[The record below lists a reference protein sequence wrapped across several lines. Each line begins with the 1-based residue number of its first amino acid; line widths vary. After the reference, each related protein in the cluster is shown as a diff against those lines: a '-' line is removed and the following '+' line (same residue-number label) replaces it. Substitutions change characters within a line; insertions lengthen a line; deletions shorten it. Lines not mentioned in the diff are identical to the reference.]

1 MFTPCRL
8 VAVLVV
14 LLGALVG
21 RAQSSGGTEQGS
33 VLVDSALAMPYNDM
47 VADLPASQTFLR
59 KAIEE
64 ARNSGR
70 IDALGRLHRFRS
82 TVTGLA
88 GQLDSSVYHG
98 MEAIRIFR
106 EQDDRLMLGL
116 MLCDLGHGIKRRD
129 LDQAFAL
136 YREGLPILE
145 ELDARAELTR
155 GYNNFSMLYEMRGDI
170 DSALYYGRKG
180 LALKEELKDSTGL
193 PYGLNRVA
201 LYLLHKERYEEAR
214 DLMLRADSIRRLT
227 KDEHGLAEQQIYF
240 GDLYQSWGDL
250 PKAVAYF
257 EEAVRRARQ
266 VKVPYMEQ
274 YCQERLAEVHEELGD
289 ASAALAATR
298 RAFAIKDS
306 LFNEH
311 NSQTILDLEQRYKVA
326 EKDREIAE
334 LATQA
339 ARRRLMVWLSLGALV
354 LVVALGLLA
363 HQVKQRRSRAERDAA
378 IIAERDAGL
387 KAVFEATESERRRLA
402 AELHDGV
409 GQQLGGLKHRLE
421 HIKATNG
428 EAHALDEV
436 IHIVDDTSREVRDLA
451 HQMMPKT
458 LSRLGLAPALEEML
472 RRSFQGTGV
481 NHAYDHFGVTDG
493 LRPELATGLYRMAQ
507 ELVGN
512 ILKHAQA
519 TQVDVQLM
527 RNKDQLVLLV
537 QDNGSG
543 YDHQRVP
550 GIGLRNIADRA
561 RALGGT
567 FTISG
572 TPGQGTEARIRV
584 PVHAV
589 VRS

>member
-1 MFTPCRL
+1 M
-8 VAVLVV
+8 
-14 LLGALVG
+14 
-21 RAQSSGGTEQGS
+21 
-33 VLVDSALAMPYNDM
+33 DSALALPYNDM
-47 VADLPASQTFLR
+47 VADLPASQALLQEAIQQA
-59 KAIEE
+59 KAT
-64 ARNSGR
+64 GR
-70 IDALGRLHRFRS
+70 TDALGRLHRFLS

-88 GQLDSSVYHG
+88 GQLDSSTYHG
-98 MEAIRIFR
+98 MEAIRLFR
-106 EQDDRLMLGL
+106 EQDDRLMLGI
-116 MLCDLGHGIKRRD
+116 MLCDMGHGIKRRD

-145 ELDARAELTR
+145 GLDARAELTR

-180 LALKEELKDSTGL
+180 LALKEELNDSTGL

-201 LYLLHKERYEEAR
+201 LYLLYKERFEEAR

-240 GDLYQSWGDL
+240 GDLYQTWGRL
-250 PKAVAYF
+250 PEAVAYF
-257 EEAVRRARQ
+257 EEAIRRARQ

-274 YCQERLAEVHEELGD
+274 YCQERLAEVHEQLGD

-306 LFNEH
+306 LFNER

-334 LATQA
+334 LGAEA
-339 ARRRLMVWLSLGALV
+339 ARRQLLVWLSLGALV
-354 LVVALGLLA
+354 VVVALGLLA
-363 HQVKQRRSRAERDAA
+363 YQVKQRRLRAERDAA

-402 AELHDGV
+402 AELHDGI

-421 HIKATNG
+421 HIKGANG
-428 EAHALDEV
+428 QAPALEEV

-451 HQMMPKT
+451 HQMMPKA
-458 LSRLGLAPALEEML
+458 LSRLGLVPALDDML

-481 NHAYDHFGVTDG
+481 QHAFDQFGVPEG
-493 LRPELATGLYRMAQ
+493 LRPELATGLYRIAQ

-512 ILKHAQA
+512 ILKHARA

-527 RNKDQLVLLV
+527 RNKDHLVLLV
-537 QDNGSG
+537 QDNGLG
-543 YDHQRVP
+543 YAATNAS
-550 GIGLRNIADRA
+550 GIGLRNITDRA

-572 TPGQGTEARIRV
+572 TPGQGTEARVRV
-584 PVHAV
+584 PVQATIPA
-589 VRS
+589 